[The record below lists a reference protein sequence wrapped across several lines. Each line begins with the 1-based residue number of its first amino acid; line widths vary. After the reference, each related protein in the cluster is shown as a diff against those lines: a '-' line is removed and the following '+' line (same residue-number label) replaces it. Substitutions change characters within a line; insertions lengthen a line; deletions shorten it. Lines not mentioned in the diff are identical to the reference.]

1 MEHSSQGSGGCS
13 GGYRSAPYNPGLTP
27 FHVPLSYG
35 AAAAQLQAAV
45 QRAVDRGLPGHV
57 LQALLRLLD
66 SFGVTL
72 HLTAVVPGLENYLV
86 TSDGHVEHADRPGVA
101 LKRVMRKALLKVQLR
116 DQWG

>member
-1 MEHSSQGSGGCS
+1 MQAAQPSGEGDCRPRRPLSQTDDHPMEHSSQGSGGCS

-72 HLTAVVPGLENYLV
+72 RLTAVVPGLE
-86 TSDGHVEHADRPGVA
+86 
-101 LKRVMRKALLKVQLR
+101 
-116 DQWG
+116 